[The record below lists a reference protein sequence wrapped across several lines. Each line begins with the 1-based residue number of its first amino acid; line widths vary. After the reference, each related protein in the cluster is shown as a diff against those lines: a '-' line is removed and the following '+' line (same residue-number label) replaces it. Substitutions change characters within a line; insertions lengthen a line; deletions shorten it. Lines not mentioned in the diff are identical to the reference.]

1 MKRFFSHIAKRIAPM
16 ALLSAILVAAILYQ
30 NGVYEIAFITRSDNY
45 DGQQQTGT
53 DTPSTPIF
61 SDGAVENT
69 DAPLVSDSVLDE
81 LNGSSNISS
90 DSSSAD
96 SETRRP
102 ELDMSGKYESF
113 GKLSDYTSQ
122 NFSISYKDYTS
133 SSVLA
138 EITLDGSL
146 LPSNLYGGNRIY
158 VKFTSAV
165 DKEDGIPYS
174 VREFDSDTSMAVEL
188 YMGYIIIDNGE
199 TLSLFS
205 GEGAQ
210 LGSFDR
216 MYFTPAYTR
225 DSENNALFYLTQQG
239 SEDFYRF
246 DTASRNF
253 VLADYDDELDNRGLY
268 FDYTPD
274 YGLSD
279 NEYNRY
285 NAIVNCI
292 VEMTHEQAFDY
303 TAPNTAPPIT
313 EPAPDTTA
321 PETETSAPETETSAP
336 ETETSAPETETSAP
350 ETETSAPETETSA
363 PETET
368 SAPETETSS
377 PETETSSSETDTSA
391 EDTSTQTLLRR
402 LPRTEILFASDTV
415 MELLNA
421 APSGSTT
428 TNYSNYTLSEDGKTV
443 FVELME
449 RRWAFDVADYMQSQE
464 YLSAPDDKKL
474 SEHYK
479 YYRLYNFTDGLCAT
493 VARDGVLSFR
503 DTAGNEIISRD
514 TEYFGQN
521 NRKLLTSYAEPLLKG
536 IDSIGSLYFDDGLVM
551 IRQIDIDSQF
561 TDKLSGDYSY
571 LVDKNGKKFS
581 IPAGYEL
588 IAYSDGV
595 LLLEKDGYYG
605 YYSNEGKWIAQPIF
619 TYARPFAQGLGVIGF
634 SGSKKGVVDT
644 QGNLIIPFK
653 YDYISQVSSGII
665 ALYGDEGWKLIA
677 KMDK

>member
-336 ETETSAPETETSAP
+336 ETETS
-350 ETETSAPETETSA
+350 
-363 PETET
+363 
-368 SAPETETSS
+368 S

>member
-336 ETETSAPETETSAP
+336 ETETSAPETETS
-350 ETETSAPETETSA
+350 
-363 PETET
+363 
-368 SAPETETSS
+368 S